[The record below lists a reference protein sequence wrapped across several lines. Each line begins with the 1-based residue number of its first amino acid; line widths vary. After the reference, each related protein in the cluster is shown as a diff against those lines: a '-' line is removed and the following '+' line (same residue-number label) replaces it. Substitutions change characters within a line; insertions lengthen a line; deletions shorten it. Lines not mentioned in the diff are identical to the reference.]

1 MTWLTA
7 LLDNLKRSPSNAA
20 PRDQS
25 SNRLRT
31 SDAPRPNVFEA
42 VGKSIQETGA
52 ANRRIE
58 TAADIERAAY
68 RQDLEKQL
76 TRRWRSGDV
85 YSPHDLSG
93 VEMSKWKQ
101 IQPKGK
107 PKRDILDMLKIN
119 PMDHYKVSNLSLF
132 DFFSFSSSLSFL

>member
-1 MTWLTA
+1 
-7 LLDNLKRSPSNAA
+7 
-20 PRDQS
+20 
-25 SNRLRT
+25 
-31 SDAPRPNVFEA
+31 

-52 ANRRIE
+52 ANKRKE
-58 TAADIERAAY
+58 TAADIERAAF

-101 IQPKGK
+101 IQPKGR

-119 PMDHYKVSNLSLF
+119 PMDHYKVSLHWWLCF
-132 DFFSFSSSLSFL
+132 YFFSFSLLSYPSIEFCH

>member
-1 MTWLTA
+1 
-7 LLDNLKRSPSNAA
+7 
-20 PRDQS
+20 
-25 SNRLRT
+25 
-31 SDAPRPNVFEA
+31 